1 MPLGFVILT
10 GFLLEIFS
18 LVAVGAQIGALTT
31 VAWVVLSAVIGMS
44 MMRTGARKAMM
55 RERAQPRAGEE
66 PQLAQIRAFADSTV
80 YMFGGILLILPGF
93 ITDTLGLLALIPPVR
108 KKMVESWTRSA
119 HWQQY
124 ATGRGYSEYDAQHV
138 IEAEYRRMDD

>member
-1 MPLGFVILT
+1 MPLGFIILT

-55 RERAQPRAGEE
+55 RERAHPQAGEQ

-93 ITDTLGLLALIPPVR
+93 ITDTLGLLALFPPIR

-119 HWQQY
+119 HWQNY